1 MLAAAGEQGDFLH
14 FTKGGAVVFLCFTH
28 FLFKMDKSVF
38 SFPSLKNVQKD
49 FLHEKFLCHCSSAQE
64 THTFPDLW
72 AHLSCFT

>member
-49 FLHEKFLCHCSSAQE
+49 FLREKFVTITLLKKH
-64 THTFPDLW
+64 THSRT
-72 AHLSCFT
+72 CGRI